1 MKRITILKAA
11 ASLGVAASLA
21 SPASAQ
27 VESAVL
33 NQAFGASKAWEALKT
48 GGSTTTTTTGSGA
61 TATSQITET
70 SASGGKVGTFTFSG
84 SEGDS
89 QRFAVGTSTNMG
101 VNASASSTKEYKVDS
116 TGTFGFATSNL
127 KQTIGTSGLAEQT
140 QARETAANSFAQ
152 SKVSSELGETLEK
165 AIEKS
170 KASSSSNSGGGGWW
184 WWYQSNYG
192 NKTTL
197 SEDEKQEVTKKYNEA
212 KTAVNETA
220 KSEFF
225 SSSHNT
231 ENSNGVISGTFV
243 SDTTFTP
250 PTPPLTPEA
259 FTSDKATNNVTVKGI
274 GNAANVVAGSDSK
287 FNTTITARTSGE
299 DISNS
304 ATASGSAGGNVNT
317 TASADASRSQF
328 TSIFMQSF

>member
-1 MKRITILKAA
+1 MKRFTFLKAA
-11 ASLGVAASLA
+11 AALGVAASL
-21 SPASAQ
+21 SGPASAQ
-27 VESAVL
+27 VNTAVL
-33 NQAFGASKAWEALKT
+33 DQAFGTSNAWDALKT
-48 GGSTTTTTTGSGA
+48 GGGTTSVTTTGGA
-61 TATSQITET
+61 SQITET
-70 SASGGKVGTFTFSG
+70 SATGGKVGTFTFSG

-101 VNASASSTKEYKVDS
+101 VNASASSTKEYQVNS
-116 TGTFGFATSNL
+116 TGTFGFGSSNL
-127 KQTIGTSGLAEQT
+127 KQTIGTSGIAEQA
-140 QARETAANSFAQ
+140 QARETAAESFAQ

-170 KASSSSNSGGGGWW
+170 KDSSSSNTGGGGWW

-192 NKTTL
+192 NKTSL
-197 SEDEKQEVTKKYNEA
+197 SESESQEVTRKYNEA

-225 SSSHNT
+225 SSTSNT

-243 SDTTFTP
+243 SGT
-250 PTPPLTPEA
+250 E
-259 FTSDKATNNVTVKGI
+259 TSSTGGDSATNNVTVKGI
-274 GNAANVVAGSDSK
+274 GNSANVVAGTDSK
-287 FNTTITARTSGE
+287 FNTAITARTAQEGAE
-299 DISNS
+299 VSNS